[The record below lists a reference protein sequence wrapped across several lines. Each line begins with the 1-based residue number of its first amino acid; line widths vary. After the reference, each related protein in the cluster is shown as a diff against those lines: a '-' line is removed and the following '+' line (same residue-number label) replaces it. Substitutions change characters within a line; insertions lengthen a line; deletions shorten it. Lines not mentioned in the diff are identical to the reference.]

1 MLKTLFLSFFLISI
15 TLANDTTHDPEFE
28 KKFQVTHIK
37 EGDGKTFP
45 KKGDIVFVHYTG
57 TLLDGKKFD
66 SSYDRK
72 SPFRFTLGVGNVIK
86 CWDMSVARLSLGE
99 KIKVV
104 CPYDLAYGE
113 RGAGGVIP
121 PKADLVFIM
130 ELMKIG
136 ASSDL

>member
-1 MLKTLFLSFFLISI
+1 MLKVIFLGLLLINLG
-15 TLANDTTHDPEFE
+15 LAVETTHDPEFE

-45 KKGDIVFVHYTG
+45 KKGDRVSVHYTG

-66 SSYDRK
+66 SSYDRN
-72 SPFRFTLGVGNVIK
+72 SPFQFTLGVGQVIK

-99 KIKVV
+99 KIKVI
-104 CPYDLAYGE
+104 CPYNLAYGE

-121 PKADLVFIM
+121 PKADLAFEM
-130 ELMKIG
+130 ELIKILG
-136 ASSDL
+136 TGDL